1 MTYSA
6 AVAYL
11 YSLQK
16 HGIKLGLETMVA
28 LMRRL
33 GDPQDRYRSLHI
45 GGTNG
50 KGSTA
55 AMTAAIL
62 QAAGYRVGLYTSPH
76 LVEFRERIRVNGAMI
91 PEAEVARLA
100 DLIRRVAEGGL
111 SPTFFETTTA
121 IALHYFAD
129 AHVDVAVLEV
139 GLGGRFDATN
149 IVRPLACAITT
160 IAMDHEEYL
169 GHSLSAIAYE
179 KAGIIKS
186 NVPVVSGRIEGEA
199 FDSIDGVARERK
211 APVLRLGGE
220 FTMTGTSQ
228 RCSYASQTA
237 RYDDLS
243 TALSGA
249 YQLDNAACAIALTEA
264 AGVSTLRVGEQAVRQ
279 GLASV
284 HWEGR
289 LETVG
294 RNPVLLL
301 DGAHNPGGAAVLAA
315 HLRSMKEADSSARV
329 ILVVGMMRDKDHRGF
344 AEPFA
349 GVADRVILTQI
360 DFPRSA
366 RAEDLRRE
374 LHDMYPSAWAVASS
388 SEAVAAAKRA
398 AAPHDVVCVT
408 GSLMLIGEVKA
419 ALRGCELSPLR
430 G

>member
-16 HGIKLGLETMVA
+16 HGIKLGLETMAA
-28 LMRRL
+28 LMGRL

-55 AMTAAIL
+55 AMTAAML

-100 DLIRRVAEGGL
+100 ELVRRAAEGGL
-111 SPTFFETTTA
+111 SPTFFESTTA
-121 IALHYFAD
+121 MALHYFAD

-169 GHSLSAIAYE
+169 GHTLAAIAYE

-186 NVPVVSGRIEGEA
+186 NVPVVLGRIDGDA
-199 FDSIDGVARERK
+199 FRSIEDVARERK
-211 APVLRLGGE
+211 APIFRLGSE
-220 FTMTGTSQ
+220 FSITGTSP
-228 RCSYASQTA
+228 RCCYTSRTT
-237 RYDDLS
+237 RYDNLS
-243 TALSGA
+243 PALPGA

-264 AGVSTLRVGEQAVRQ
+264 AGAPTLMVTEQAVRQ

-289 LETVG
+289 LEAIG
-294 RNPVLLL
+294 RDPVLLL

-315 HLRSMKEADSSARV
+315 HLRSIKEADSSTRV

-344 AEPFA
+344 AAPFA
-349 GVADRVILTQI
+349 GIADRLILTQI

-366 RAEDLRRE
+366 LAEDLRRE
-374 LHDMYPSAWAVASS
+374 FGDMFPAAWTVTSS
-388 SEAVAAAKRA
+388 SEAVATAKRA

>member
-16 HGIKLGLETMVA
+16 HGIKLGLDTMAA
-28 LMRRL
+28 LMSRL
-33 GDPQDRYRSLHI
+33 GDPQDRYRTLHI
-45 GGTNG
+45 AGTNG

-55 AMTAAIL
+55 AMAASIL
-62 QAAGYRVGLYTSPH
+62 RAAGYHVGLYTSPH
-76 LVEFRERIRVNGAMI
+76 LVEFRERIRFDGAMI

-100 DLIRRVAEGGL
+100 GLVRAASEGRL
-111 SPTFFETTTA
+111 SPTFFESTTA
-121 IALHYFAD
+121 IALQYFAD

-149 IVRPLACAITT
+149 VVRPLACAITT

-169 GHSLSAIAYE
+169 GHTLSAIAYE
-179 KAGIIKS
+179 KAGILKS
-186 NVPVVSGRIEGEA
+186 NVPVVLGRIEGDA
-199 FDSIDGVARERK
+199 LRSIEGVARQRK
-211 APVLRLGGE
+211 VPIFRLGSE
-220 FTMTGTSQ
+220 FSITGVSQ
-228 RCSYASQTA
+228 RCLYASRTA

-243 TALSGA
+243 CALTGA
-249 YQLDNAACAIALTEA
+249 YQLDNAACAIALIES
-264 AGVSTLRVGEQAVRQ
+264 AGAPNLLANEPAVRQ

-289 LETVG
+289 LEAVE
-294 RNPVLLL
+294 RDPVLLL

-315 HLRSMKEADSSARV
+315 HLRSLKEADSSRRV
-329 ILVVGMMRDKDHRGF
+329 ILVVAMMRDKDHRGF
-344 AEPFA
+344 AAAFA
-349 GVADRVILTQI
+349 GIADRVVFTQV

-366 RAEDLRRE
+366 LAEDLRRE
-374 LHDMYPSAWAVASS
+374 LTDMFPIAWVVAGS
-388 SEAVAAAKRA
+388 SEAVAAARRA
-398 AAPHDVVCVT
+398 AAPHDVVCIT